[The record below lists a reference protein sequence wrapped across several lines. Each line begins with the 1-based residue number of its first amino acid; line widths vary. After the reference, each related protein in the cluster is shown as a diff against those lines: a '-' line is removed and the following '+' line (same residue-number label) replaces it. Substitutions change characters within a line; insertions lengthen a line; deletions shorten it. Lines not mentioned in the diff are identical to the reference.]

1 MILNNYWVNISDYSC
16 WNTITTSVMRKPSQ
30 IIVVK
35 IYKITIKQRFV
46 NTLNTFRVIKVVI
59 YVFDS
64 PKVAALREDFIRLF
78 DIINFLFSE
87 VSNPIPKL

>member
-1 MILNNYWVNISDYSC
+1 
-16 WNTITTSVMRKPSQ
+16 MRKPSQ

-35 IYKITIKQRFV
+35 IYKIIIKQRFV